1 MREFIPIEKV
11 DPIYFESSYYLAP
24 DKGADKPYRLLA
36 DTMAKTR
43 RVALAQTVFHNKES
57 LVLILSV
64 KRGLILHF
72 LFFKN
77 EIRDFAAIAK
87 GEGVKLPGE
96 QLELGM
102 SLIEKMSSADFEPE
116 RYADE
121 YRERAL
127 AMIEKKVEGQEIKAV
142 APAPRRTGQV
152 VDIFAA
158 LKKSLESAGQ
168 RKTTAERGKR
178 KRKA

>member
-1 MREFIPIEKV
+1 
-11 DPIYFESSYYLAP
+11 
-24 DKGADKPYRLLA
+24 
-36 DTMAKTR
+36 
-43 RVALAQTVFHNKES
+43 
-57 LVLILSV
+57 
-64 KRGLILHF
+64 
-72 LFFKN
+72 
-77 EIRDFAAIAK
+77 
-87 GEGVKLPGE
+87 
-96 QLELGM
+96 M
-102 SLIEKMSSADFEPE
+102 SLIEKMSSADFEPV

-158 LKKSLESAGQ
+158 LKKSLETAGQ
-168 RKTTAERGKR
+168 QKSQTADRGKR

>member
-36 DTMAKTR
+36 DTMAKTG

-57 LVLILSV
+57 LVLVRSV

-77 EIRDFAAIAK
+77 EIRDFDARAK

-127 AMIEKKVEGQEIKAV
+127 AMIEKKAKGQEIKAV

-158 LKKSLESAGQ
+158 LKKSLETAGQ
-168 RKTTAERGKR
+168 QKATADRGKR

>member
-1 MREFIPIEKV
+1 
-11 DPIYFESSYYLAP
+11 
-24 DKGADKPYRLLA
+24 
-36 DTMAKTR
+36 MA
-43 RVALAQTVFHNKES
+43 V
-57 LVLILSV
+57 
-64 KRGLILHF
+64 RGTD
-72 LFFKN
+72 FKN
-77 EIRDFAAIAK
+77 EIRDFDAITK
-87 GEGVKLPGE
+87 GEDIKLPGE

-127 AMIEKKVEGQEIKAV
+127 AMIEKKAKGQEIKAV

-158 LKKSLESAGQ
+158 LKKSLETAGQ
-168 RKTTAERGKR
+168 QKSQTADRGKR

>member
-1 MREFIPIEKV
+1 
-11 DPIYFESSYYLAP
+11 
-24 DKGADKPYRLLA
+24 LLA
-36 DTMAKTR
+36 DRWPKPA
-43 RVALAQTVFHNKES
+43 ALRWRNGLSHNSES
-57 LVLILSV
+57 LVLIRSV

-77 EIRDFAAIAK
+77 EIRDFDAIAK
-87 GEGVKLPGE
+87 GEDIKLPGE

-102 SLIEKMSSADFEPE
+102 NLIEKMSSPDFEPE

-127 AMIEKKVEGQEIKAV
+127 AMIEQKVKGQEIKAV
-142 APAPRRTGQV
+142 PLAPRRSGQV

-158 LKKSLESAGQ
+158 LKKSLETAGQ
-168 RKTTAERGKR
+168 QKATADRGKR